1 MLEGFQ
7 LRDVPG
13 APCAV
18 VNETTPLR
26 VVADMVRGGGLEV
39 VLMEDLE
46 GGGLR
51 GVVPG
56 DSVLRMAARIP
67 DAPLRLL
74 PTQYVMEVPP
84 LLTLLDAL
92 ELISKPDVAALAQP
106 GENGWNVV
114 LREGLTGL
122 DVATLEPVIVN
133 REKRISGIR

>member
-7 LRDVPG
+7 LRDVPVV
-13 APCAV
+13 ASAV

-67 DAPLRLL
+67 EAPLRLM

-92 ELISKPDVAALAQP
+92 ELVSAPDVAALALP
-106 GENGWNVV
+106 AEHGWTVV
-114 LREGLTGL
+114 LREGLTSL
-122 DVATLEPVIVN
+122 DVASLAPIAEN
-133 REKRISGIR
+133 RDKRISGIR